1 MTGSRFGKYAG
12 LLLAAAAAGAVFTA
26 CASAPASAVSARE
39 PELVVYTAQEEAVY
53 EPVIKEFQERTGY
66 RVEVRE
72 GSSRELQ
79 EQLSAQQKEPGQEPE
94 WDVIFGVG
102 IETLE
107 ESKGFLQPYKSS
119 SANFINRLFRS
130 PDNSWT
136 SFSAL
141 PLVIM
146 YNTNV
151 VTYRELPEGWMSLL
165 EPRWKGRIAFLDPV
179 KSDMYSNALVTAV
192 ETCQGAEDYLP
203 RLMGNLEYR
212 TLDSISAV
220 NSGIVDGRYSLGVT
234 LEESAQALRSGG
246 ADVDYIYPV
255 EGTSAL
261 PDGTAIVKGC
271 SHLQAAE
278 EFLDFTVSRDVQRV
292 LVTDLN
298 RRSVRTDVPPFP
310 GLDPIARLNL
320 VTMDLKVLSGEKA
333 AVMAQWNWLMKE
345 HERGAGG

>member
-1 MTGSRFGKYAG
+1 MAISRFRKYAG
-12 LLLAAAAAGAVFTA
+12 FLLAAV
-26 CASAPASAVSARE
+26 AVSAALAACRSALAPAVPVQE
-39 PELVVYTAQEEAVY
+39 PDLVIYTAQEEAVY

-66 RVEVRE
+66 RVAVKE

-79 EQLSAQQKEPGQEPE
+79 EQLSAQQKETGEAPA

-107 ESKGFLQPYKSS
+107 ESKAFLQPYESS
-119 SANFINRLFRS
+119 HADFINDSFRS
-130 PDNSWT
+130 ADHSWT

-165 EPRWKGRIAFLDPV
+165 EPRWKGRIAFLDPEI
-179 KSDMYSNALVTAV
+179 SDMYSNALVTAV
-192 ETCQGAEDYLP
+192 QTCSGTEDYLP
-203 RLMGNLEYR
+203 RLMGNLDYR
-212 TLDSISAV
+212 TLNSIGAV

-246 ADVDYIYPV
+246 ADVDYIYPR

-261 PDGTAIVKGC
+261 PDGTAIVKGS
-271 SHLQAAE
+271 SHVEAAE

-292 LVTDLN
+292 LVADLN
-298 RRSVRTDVPPFP
+298 RRSVRTDVPPLP
-310 GLDPIARLNL
+310 GLDPISRLDL
-320 VTMDLKVLSGEKA
+320 VDMDLKVLSREKA
-333 AVMAQWNWLMKE
+333 AVMAQWNRLMKE
-345 HERGAGG
+345 YERGAD

>member
-1 MTGSRFGKYAG
+1 MGVSRVGKYAG
-12 LLLAAAAAGAVFTA
+12 VLLAAAAVSSLLAA
-26 CASAPASAVSARE
+26 CKNDTAPALPVQE
-39 PELVVYTAQEEAVY
+39 PDLVVYTAQEEAVY

-66 RVEVRE
+66 RVVVEE

-79 EQLSAQQKEPGQEPE
+79 ERLAERRKEGEE
-94 WDVIFGVG
+94 TASWDVIFGVG

-107 ESKGFLQPYKSS
+107 ESKGFLQPYMSS
-119 SANFINRLFRS
+119 QEEFINETFRS
-130 PDNSWT
+130 PDHSWT

-165 EPRWKGRIAFLDPV
+165 EPRWKGRIAFLDPEI
-179 KSDMYSNALVTAV
+179 SDMYSNALVTAV
-192 ETCQGAEDYLP
+192 QTCADTSDYLP
-203 RLMGNLEYR
+203 RLMVNLDYR
-212 TLDSISAV
+212 TLNSISVV

-246 ADVDYIYPV
+246 ADVDYIYPR

-261 PDGTAIVKGC
+261 PDGTAIVKGS
-271 SHLQAAE
+271 SHREAAE
-278 EFLDFTVSRDVQRV
+278 EFLEFTVSRDVQRV

-298 RRSVRTDVPPFP
+298 RRSVRTDVPPLP
-310 GLDPIARLNL
+310 GLDPIARLDL
-320 VTMDLKVLSGEKA
+320 VTMDLKELSKEKA
-333 AVMAQWNWLMKE
+333 SVMAQWSRLMLE
-345 HERGAGG
+345 HERGAD

>member
-1 MTGSRFGKYAG
+1 MTMSRFRKYAG
-12 LLLAAAAAGAVFTA
+12 LLLAAAAAAAAFTA
-26 CASAPASAVSARE
+26 CRSAPAPAVLARE
-39 PELVVYTAQEEAVY
+39 ADLVVYTAQEEAVY

-72 GSSRELQ
+72 GTSRELQ
-79 EQLSAQQKEPGQEPE
+79 ERLSAQQKGPE

-107 ESKGFLQPYKSS
+107 ESKGFLQPYESS
-119 SANFINRLFRS
+119 SAELINDLFRS
-130 PDNSWT
+130 RDHSWT

-192 ETCQGAEDYLP
+192 ETCAGEEAYLQ
-203 RLMGNLEYR
+203 RLMGNLDYR
-212 TLDSISAV
+212 TLDSISEV

-234 LEESAQALRSGG
+234 LEESAQALRLGG
-246 ADVDYIYPV
+246 ADVDYIYPR

-261 PDGTAIVKGC
+261 PDGTAIVKGGR
-271 SHLQAAE
+271 HLQAAE
-278 EFLDFTVSRDVQRV
+278 EFLDFTVSRDVQQM
-292 LVTDLN
+292 LVTNLN
-298 RRSVRTDVPPFP
+298 RRSVRADVPPLS
-310 GLDPIARLNL
+310 GLDPISRLKL

-333 AVMAQWNWLMKE
+333 AVMARWNRLMKE
-345 HERGAGG
+345 YERGAGG